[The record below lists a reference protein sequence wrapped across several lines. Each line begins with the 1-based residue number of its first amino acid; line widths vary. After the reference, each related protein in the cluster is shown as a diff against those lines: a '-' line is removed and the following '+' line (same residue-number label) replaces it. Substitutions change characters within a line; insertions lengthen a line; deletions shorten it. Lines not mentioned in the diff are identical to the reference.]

1 MIVTCDTNFYR
12 KLAEGVDV
20 SDTGWLDKIISVIV
34 EAEKRKGIKAAMG
47 MTVASELMSHLVDKP
62 NEYSFKSCLK
72 GCYALYKHCEEGDQC
87 RMIPPPQAQIAKE
100 YFGVDNTIALNTQ
113 SAISE
118 ILSEIAK
125 NPNWGTLKKY
135 ASQLDKNKKHIH
147 ESEQCLINEIRN
159 YCKLIDPGY
168 TDWNLFVGDKAKRK
182 QFMAFINS
190 AKFEEDTARAMLCA
204 VKMQVNNG
212 MSQQQALASI
222 SPGMVSTF
230 ISSSSA
236 ALALRK
242 YFWGQLLNEKFDL
255 TKKSRA
261 NFLWDE
267 QILYVVGRTIKNNNI
282 ILVTSDKKMLDSAA
296 SCGLGNCMMNRE
308 KYLEYLGVEKQIE
321 SLKFV
326 YDKYKSLL
334 VRDVIATEVIN
345 PCSKDIFNKKGKIYT
360 FLNPVSYLTALDN
373 KNVFSKMDGLF
384 ADGSLLV
391 KAIKVLYR
399 KNVTRRSFDMTSMA
413 PELFEY
419 ASEKGCSIYIVAS
432 KQEQVEKA
440 VRIFKERYPKL
451 VFAGYRN
458 GYFASEAEMD
468 EEAKHIAGLDPYF
481 LIVGMGALMQEK
493 FLIKVKEAGYN
504 GIGFTCGGFIH
515 QTSKDEIDYYPA
527 WVDKT
532 NLRFLYRMWKEPHT
546 RKRYLMAGLLF
557 PIRFIAERL
566 FG

>member
-1 MIVTCDTNFYR
+1 MKSI
-12 KLAEGVDV
+12 
-20 SDTGWLDKIISVIV
+20 
-34 EAEKRKGIKAAMG
+34 
-47 MTVASELMSHLVDKP
+47 LVDK
-62 NEYSFKSCLK
+62 
-72 GCYALYKHCEEGDQC
+72 
-87 RMIPPPQAQIAKE
+87 
-100 YFGVDNTIALNTQ
+100 
-113 SAISE
+113 
-118 ILSEIAK
+118 IL
-125 NPNWGTLKKY
+125 
-135 ASQLDKNKKHIH
+135 
-147 ESEQCLINEIRN
+147 
-159 YCKLIDPGY
+159 
-168 TDWNLFVGDKAKRK
+168 
-182 QFMAFINS
+182 
-190 AKFEEDTARAMLCA
+190 
-204 VKMQVNNG
+204 
-212 MSQQQALASI
+212 
-222 SPGMVSTF
+222 
-230 ISSSSA
+230 
-236 ALALRK
+236 
-242 YFWGQLLNEKFDL
+242 
-255 TKKSRA
+255 
-261 NFLWDE
+261 
-267 QILYVVGRTIKNNNI
+267 
-282 ILVTSDKKMLDSAA
+282 
-296 SCGLGNCMMNRE
+296 
-308 KYLEYLGVEKQIE
+308 
-321 SLKFV
+321 
-326 YDKYKSLL
+326 
-334 VRDVIATEVIN
+334 ATEKSSVHQ
-345 PCSKDIFNKKGKIYT
+345 IFETKGKVYT
-360 FLNPVSYLTALDN
+360 YLNPVSYLTALDN

-451 VFAGYRN
+451 MFAGYRN

-557 PIRFIAERL
+557 PVRFIAERL